1 SVTERTREIGIRRA
15 VGARRRQ
22 IVGQFLVETL
32 VLSVLGGMLG
42 IGLGISVPWLI
53 EYLAEMPTRVTP
65 WSVMLA
71 VGISGAVGILFGLY
85 PAVRAANVDPI
96 VALRHE

>member
-1 SVTERTREIGIRRA
+1 
-15 VGARRRQ
+15 VGAKRRQ

-32 VLSVLGGMLG
+32 VLSVLGGVLG
-42 IGLGISVPWLI
+42 IGLGVGVPWLI
-53 EYLAEMPTRVTP
+53 EHLAGMPTRVTP

-71 VGISGAVGILFGLY
+71 VGISGVVGVLFGLY